1 MALDRKI
8 PDEQVKMLLNRSY
21 DATATKAKKKVVTKE

>member
-21 DATATKAKKKVVTKE
+21 DATATKVKKRS